1 MKGLIL
7 KDLLLVKSNIRTII
21 VVLFIFLITIFNDA
35 SSVTFLFPLFSIIMC
50 LTTFSYDEY
59 NKWDAYAITLT
70 NNRKLVIKSK
80 YVFTIIMLII
90 TSLFAFIINIIVNNI
105 NGNLNIEEITSNVL
119 GGLFGILVFIS
130 IMYPIIY
137 KFGIEKA
144 RIFILVISFAVT
156 FILGYLFKNI
166 DINMSSNGIIK
177 FLDTY
182 LILIIPIL
190 SIIIVFISYLISYK
204 FYSKKDF

>member
-21 VVLFIFLITIFNDA
+21 IVLFIFLITIFNDV
-35 SSVTFLFPLFSIIMC
+35 SSITLLFPLFSIIMC

-80 YVFTIIMLII
+80 YVFTIMMLII
-90 TSLFAFIINIIVNNI
+90 TSLLAFIVNIIVGNI

-119 GGLFGILVFIS
+119 EGLFGILVFIS

-144 RIFILVISFAVT
+144 RIFILVICFALT
-156 FILGYLFKNI
+156 FVLGYLFRNI
-166 DINMSSNGIIK
+166 DINMSSNSIIK

-182 LILIIPIL
+182 LIVIIPIL
-190 SIIIVFISYLISYK
+190 SIIVLFISYLISYK